1 MQAQKEATLLCTRQI
16 QQTIAVVYMH
26 MVKTIIEPVAFL
38 QAGKKGILLTETM
51 CIMWGGGGG
60 GYYSLV
66 QKQDAFRECWNG
78 ECSSVT
84 VRIKQNPYISSYIL
98 WTQTATDAVLFSTLL
113 TLTASEQYRLP
124 VQHPYITFFSCSSIV
139 GVFLLE
145 CSKVCPDSILVVVW
159 FLWSGSLLLA
169 FG

>member
-60 GYYSLV
+60 
-66 QKQDAFRECWNG
+66 DITHW
-78 ECSSVT
+78 
-84 VRIKQNPYISSYIL
+84 
-98 WTQTATDAVLFSTLL
+98 
-113 TLTASEQYRLP
+113 YRNKMHLENVETGSAP
-124 VQHPYITFFSCSSIV
+124 V
-139 GVFLLE
+139 
-145 CSKVCPDSILVVVW
+145 
-159 FLWSGSLLLA
+159 
-169 FG
+169 